1 MKKTLLPAGIF
12 SDGMV
17 LQRNAPNRIWGTDS
31 LADEVT
37 ILLDEYIY
45 KAKVESGRFSALLPE
60 RDAGTGFS
68 IVLKGSETIEI
79 NDVSFGD
86 VFMLSGQSNMELPV
100 GRVLDV
106 SGDEV
111 SAAEYPDICQYR
123 LTPDFVFG
131 ENAESSL
138 PVSKWTKA
146 VPGEIMEMSAAGF
159 FFAKRIR
166 EEIGVPIGLILNAQG
181 GSSIEAWMPMTIL
194 NTFGD
199 FSGQIEPFLG
209 KGALETF
216 LAQRDKRNEKWYESI
231 DAGVRE
237 IYSKEIPAGVKNV
250 CIPTMFAGEEPE
262 GFSGSIWFYKE
273 VFLESDPVGNGF
285 LYVGELID
293 SDMTYING
301 VPVGETA
308 YRYPPRKYDFD
319 VSLLHAGRNLIAV
332 RLVIEKGCGGFIPEH
347 PYYLKAGNKRIELD
361 GEWSYI
367 IEKNAEYDSE
377 ESFMAQKLPT
387 GLFRASILPLQG
399 LSMKG
404 VLWYQGETNSGEP
417 ERYDEKF
424 SAMMSCWREHLA
436 QDLPVV
442 CVEMADYFDPIT
454 GSSEGWS
461 EIQKMQRRA
470 PEMTELCEVVSAKD
484 LGAPYELHPQYK
496 SQLGLRLAERVLDF
510 IYHR

>member
-1 MKKTLLPAGIF
+1 MEKTLILAGIF

-17 LQRNAPNRIWGTDS
+17 LQRNAENRIWGTDS
-31 LADEVT
+31 LANEVT
-37 ILLDEYIY
+37 IILNEYLCT
-45 KAKVESGRFSALLPE
+45 AKVESGKFSAQLPE

-68 IVLKGSETIEI
+68 IILEGSERVEI

-106 SGDEV
+106 SEDEV
-111 SAAEYPDICQYR
+111 SIANYPDICQYR

-131 ENAESSL
+131 ENEESIL
-138 PVSKWTKA
+138 PASKWTKA

-159 FFAKRIR
+159 FFAKKIQ
-166 EEIGVPIGLILNAQG
+166 EETGVPIGLILNAQG
-181 GSSIEAWMPMTIL
+181 GASIEAWMPMTIL
-194 NTFGD
+194 SKFED
-199 FSGQIEPFLG
+199 YSGQIEPFLG
-209 KGALETF
+209 KGALARF
-216 LAQRDKRNEKWYESI
+216 LTERENRNSKWYASI

-237 IYSKEIPAGVKNV
+237 MSSKEIPDGVKRIN
-250 CIPTMFAGEEPE
+250 IPTMFSGEAPG

-273 VFLESDPVGNGF
+273 VFLERNPGESAF
-285 LYVGELID
+285 LYIGELID
-293 SDMTYING
+293 SDMTYVNG
-301 VPVGETA
+301 IPVGETA
-308 YRYPPRKYDFD
+308 YRYPPRKYNFD
-319 VSLLHAGRNLIAV
+319 ASLLHIGRNLIAV

-347 PYYLKAGNKRIELD
+347 PYYLETGSEHIELS

-367 IEKNAEYDSE
+367 IEKSAEQDSE
-377 ESFMAQKLPT
+377 ESFMAQKLPS

-404 VLWYQGETNSGEP
+404 VLWYQGETNSGAP

-424 SAMMSCWREHLA
+424 SAMISCWRQYLSK
-436 QDLPVV
+436 DLPVI
-442 CVEMADYFDPIT
+442 CVEMADYDDPIT
-454 GSSEGWS
+454 GTSDGWT

-496 SQLGLRLAERVLDF
+496 SQLGTRLAEKALDF
-510 IYHR
+510 LYHR